1 MPPSAQLGGGF
12 EERDFAESHTIPEFP
27 RACLRPEIARRD
39 ANIVLH
45 YTYNRQSTRVAAF
58 VCLHT
63 SSEHSKCSYQKE
75 TFVQS
80 FTFAN
85 GNCIKDYG
93 SKTLHYVGDGQG
105 C

>member
-27 RACLRPEIARRD
+27 RACLKPEIARRD

-63 SSEHSKCSYQKE
+63 SSEHFQ
-75 TFVQS
+75 
-80 FTFAN
+80 
-85 GNCIKDYG
+85 DYG

>member
-1 MPPSAQLGGGF
+1 MF
-12 EERDFAESHTIPEFP
+12 ISHTHFTCFQGGKCGVYWKDGYGPLP
-27 RACLRPEIARRD
+27 
-39 ANIVLH
+39 VLIMKN
-45 YTYNRQSTRVAAF
+45 TKVNG
-58 VCLHT
+58 
-63 SSEHSKCSYQKE
+63 EYQKE

-80 FTFAN
+80 FTFAS